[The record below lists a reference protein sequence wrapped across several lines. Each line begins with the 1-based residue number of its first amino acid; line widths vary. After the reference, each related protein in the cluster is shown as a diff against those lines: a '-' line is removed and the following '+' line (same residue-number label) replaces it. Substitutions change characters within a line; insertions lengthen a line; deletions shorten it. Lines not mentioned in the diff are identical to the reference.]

1 MTVQPDDRPNLS
13 LVVAHPRLVPW
24 WIGDDLSP
32 TEARRMLKALT
43 SLMVVLAERA
53 RLEPGEVNPLLKT
66 ILEIQDTGDDRRD
79 LQVGME
85 MVYDALR
92 AHGL

>member
-1 MTVQPDDRPNLS
+1 MSAEADVRPNLS

-32 TEARRMLKALT
+32 PEARRMLKALT

-53 RLEPGEVNPLLKT
+53 HMEPGEISPLLNT
-66 ILEIQDTGDDRRD
+66 VLEIQDTGDDRRD
-79 LQVGME
+79 LECGME
-85 MVYDALR
+85 CVYDALR